1 MPRPLFL
8 CTTVGVALCLRASAQ
23 VADVAIEQ
31 ARQFARP
38 PVAVDGAAGAAS
50 ADFPKFE
57 SLGSGDDAFGAQVIM
72 KEQPRFKPFT
82 AFAEVAA
89 FFTNNVG
96 LAKRSRQED
105 KFLIASAGAAY
116 ARPLRENVRLDAGVR
131 SSIYRYAEYR
141 DLDFQSVDASLGV
154 AWTPPPLR
162 GTELL
167 LRYSFTDLTTAEHGF
182 EFFKNHAV
190 LTGAQKVF
198 QISRA
203 QAGYGGVNAQW
214 SWADPREAGRD
225 EYSAFAGYR
234 VQATRH
240 VDVDFFYRYGRFVYR
255 AAHGR
260 QDDNHAVSLALRYAP
275 SEYFSISASTFA
287 GFNRSN
293 QSQFDYDVVTV
304 GCALQGSI
312 RF

>member
-1 MPRPLFL
+1 MPRLLFL
-8 CTTVGVALCLRASAQ
+8 CSTLGVALGLRASAQ

-31 ARQFARP
+31 SRQFARP
-38 PVAVDGAAGAAS
+38 PQGVDAPARAGL
-50 ADFPKFE
+50 ADFPAFD
-57 SLGSGDDAFGAQVIM
+57 LPGSGDDAFGAQVIM
-72 KEQPRFKPFT
+72 KEQPRIKPFT
-82 AFAEVAA
+82 AFAEIAA

-96 LAKRSRQED
+96 LAKRARQED
-105 KFLIASAGAAY
+105 KFLIASTGAAY
-116 ARPLRENVRLDAGVR
+116 SRPLRGNVRLEAGVR
-131 SSIYRYAEYR
+131 SSVYRYAEFR
-141 DLDFQSVDASLGV
+141 ELDFQSVDASIGL

-167 LRYSFTDLTTAEHGF
+167 LRYTFTDLTTAEHGF

-190 LTGAQKVF
+190 LLGAQKVF

-203 QAGYGGVNAQW
+203 QAAYGGVNAQW

-240 VDVDFFYRYGRFVYR
+240 VDVDLFYRYGRFVYR
-255 AAHGR
+255 DAHGR
-260 QDDNHAVSLALRYAP
+260 QDDNHSISLAVRYAP
-275 SEYFSISASTFA
+275 SEWFSVSASTFA

-293 QSQFDYDVVTV
+293 QSQFDYNVVNV
-304 GCALQGSI
+304 GCAMQGSI

>member
-1 MPRPLFL
+1 MPRPHFL
-8 CTTVGVALCLRASAQ
+8 CTTIGVALCLRASAQ

-31 ARQFARP
+31 SRQFARP
-38 PVAVDGAAGAAS
+38 PVAVDAAAEAVP
-50 ADFPKFE
+50 ADFPVLDP
-57 SLGSGDDAFGAQVIM
+57 SGSGDDAFGAQVIM

-96 LAKRSRQED
+96 LAKRAREED
-105 KFLIASAGAAY
+105 KFLIVSTGAAY
-116 ARPLRENVRLDAGVR
+116 SRPLSGNLRLDAGVR

-141 DLDFQSVDASLGV
+141 ELDFQSVDASLGL
-154 AWTPPPLR
+154 AWTPPKLR
-162 GTELL
+162 GAEVL
-167 LRYSFTDLTTAEHGF
+167 LRYTFTDLTTAEHGF

-190 LTGAQKVF
+190 LLGAQKVF

-203 QAGYGGVNAQW
+203 QAAYAGANAQW

-225 EYSAFAGYR
+225 EYSAFVGWR

-240 VDVDFFYRYGRFVYR
+240 VDVDLFYRYGRFVYR
-255 AAHGR
+255 EAHGR
-260 QDDNHAVSLALRYAP
+260 QDDNHAVSLAVRCAP
-275 SEYFSISASTFA
+275 SEWFSVSASTFA

-293 QSQFDYDVVTV
+293 QSQFDYDVLNV
-304 GCALQGSI
+304 GCALQGTI